1 MSQREEKFEQML
13 RSVQQQYQE
22 TSDKMEQLKAAGKE
36 KSATFRQLMGNK
48 LTLQN
53 MLTLY
58 QVYGLLEK

>member
-1 MSQREEKFEQML
+1 MSQREEQFERML

-48 LTLQN
+48 LMLQN
-53 MLTLY
+53 MLAMY
-58 QVYGLLEK
+58 QAYGLLDE